1 MATQK
6 KKISKKSKKTS
17 KKAQKKTSLKANKKT
32 TKKAAKTVSSKKAKK
47 TKASQKVSKKVSA
60 KSKAS
65 KKKTN
70 KATKAKKTSSK
81 KAVKTLSGGKKKIAP
96 AKKTKSAGAKSA
108 TKTKTKSVTQ
118 KSKTT
123 KSVSVVSK
131 TSLKVGDRVPNFV
144 AQATKGTV
152 SLEGLKGKKVVIY
165 FYPKDHT
172 PGCTIEGHDFSKA
185 LPEFTSH
192 NTLVYGVSRDSL
204 SSHESFIDKQCY
216 TIDLISDPEEKLCQ
230 IFGVMAEKSL
240 YGRQYIGV
248 DRSTFL
254 IDESGV
260 VTHVWRNVKV
270 DGHVDEVL
278 KAAKGES

>member
-6 KKISKKSKKTS
+6 KKVAKKSKKTS
-17 KKAQKKTSLKANKKT
+17 KKAKKKVSRKT
-32 TKKAAKTVSSKKAKK
+32 TKKATKKIAKAASKKAKK
-47 TKASQKVSKKVSA
+47 TKVSKKASA

-70 KATKAKKTSSK
+70 KAAKTKKTSSN
-81 KAVKTLSGGKKKIAP
+81 KAVKTLSESKKKITP

-108 TKTKTKSVTQ
+108 TKSKTKSVTQ

-123 KSVSVVSK
+123 KPVSVVSK
-131 TSLKVGDRVPNFV
+131 TSLRVGDRVPNFV

-152 SLEGLKGKKVVIY
+152 SLESLKGKKVVIY

-230 IFGVMAEKSL
+230 LFGVMAEKSL
-240 YGRQYIGV
+240 YGRQYVGV

>member
-6 KKISKKSKKTS
+6 KKAAKKNKKTS
-17 KKAQKKTSLKANKKT
+17 KKAQKKASRKT
-32 TKKAAKTVSSKKAKK
+32 TKKAPKKIAKTASKKAKK
-47 TKASQKVSKKVSA
+47 TKASQTVSKKASA

-70 KATKAKKTSSK
+70 KAAKAKKTSSK
-81 KAVKTLSGGKKKIAP
+81 KAVKTVSGSKKKITS

-108 TKTKTKSVTQ
+108 PKTKTKSVTQ

-123 KSVSVVSK
+123 TPASVVSK
-131 TSLKVGDRVPNFV
+131 TSLKVGDRVPHFV

-152 SLEGLKGKKVVIY
+152 SLDGLKGKKVVIY

-204 SSHESFIDKQCY
+204 SSHASFIDKQCY